1 MNILLLVTGITGLTG
16 RFLLE
21 ELRRVGYSGRIRCLV
36 RVQSD
41 VSWIDDK
48 QVELFQ
54 GDVSKVVSLREA
66 MSNGVDSIIHLVN
79 IRHSPQVT
87 RACREC
93 GVRRVVYVNTT
104 GVFSK
109 FQSYSSLYKELEG
122 EILESEL
129 DYTIIRPTM
138 IYGNERDVN
147 IHKLVKIINRYP
159 VVPVLG
165 RGNGLMQPIYA
176 QDLARAIAAA
186 YVRPVSV
193 RKAYNVAGRHSIRYI
208 DLLRTI
214 ARALGKKRK
223 FIHMPYGLALAAG
236 FIGNYIPNGLINLEK
251 VQRLTEDKAFD
262 YEGAARDLDFKPR
275 TFEEGVALEVAAL
288 RQAGVISAG

>member
-1 MNILLLVTGITGLTG
+1 MLLVTGITGLTG

-21 ELRRVGYSGRIRCLV
+21 ELRQVGYSGRIRCLV
-36 RVQSD
+36 RAQSD
-41 VSWIDDK
+41 VAWIDDK

-54 GDVSKVVSLREA
+54 GDVSKVASLREA
-66 MSNGVDSIIHLVN
+66 MSSEVDSIIHLVN

-93 GVRRVVYVNTT
+93 GVRRVVYVSTA

-122 EILESEL
+122 EILESDP

-165 RGNGLMQPIYA
+165 KGNGLMQPIYA
-176 QDLARAIAAA
+176 QDLAMVIAMA

-193 RKAYNVAGRHSIRYI
+193 RKAYNVAGQHPVQYL
-208 DLLRTI
+208 DLLKTI
-214 ARALGKKRK
+214 ALALGKKRK
-223 FIHMPYGLALAAG
+223 FMHIPYGLALAAG

-262 YEGAARDLDFKPR
+262 YAEAARDLDFEPR
-275 TFEEGVALEVAAL
+275 TFEKGVALEVAAL
-288 RQAGVISAG
+288 RRAGLINAS